1 MKKKYVKVIGLKID
15 DNGKFHIVNNSCQND
30 HTAAGKYAQ
39 DHYQDDIIY
48 VGIPFTSKTV

>member
-15 DNGKFHIVNNSCQND
+15 DNGKFYIVNNSYQND

-48 VGIPFTSKTV
+48 VGIPFTSETV